1 MSFSCNRDFD
11 KLSPLLTDLYQLTML
26 QAYHEAGMDNTAV
39 FEFFIRKMPE
49 ARQFFLAAG
58 LEQTLSYLENLHF
71 SEDDLIWLA
80 DSGRFNQSFIDSL
93 AGMRFS
99 GDIEALPEGSIFFP
113 DEPILRV
120 TAPLPQAQLIEP
132 IVINVLHF
140 QTLIASK
147 AARFR
152 FAAADAQ
159 LVDFGLRRAHS
170 PEAGLLAARAAAIAG
185 FDGTATVAA
194 APAFGISLYG
204 TMAHSYIQAFGDEYA
219 AFEHFC
225 RVHRTNAVLLI
236 DTYDTPAAAEK
247 VVQLARQLKRDDIN
261 IRAVRIDSGD
271 LGTEARRVR
280 RILDAGDCHEIRI
293 FVSGGLDEY
302 EIAGLVADGS
312 PIDGYGVG
320 TQLDCSADHPYLDC
334 AYKLQE
340 YAGQPKR
347 KRSSGKA
354 TWPGCKQVI
363 RHYDDSG
370 RFRYDSLILA
380 NEDMPGE
387 RLLQPVM
394 RQGRR
399 LHPGE
404 DIKTIHERTAGQL
417 RHLPPALTSLEGKA
431 GYEVRISQRLRELA
445 DIFDRHAH

>member
-1 MSFSCNRDFD
+1 MSFSCTAGFD
-11 KLSPLLTDLYQLTML
+11 RFGPLLTDLYQLTML
-26 QAYHEAGMDNTAV
+26 QAYYEAGMNNTAV

-58 LEQTLSYLENLHF
+58 LDQTLDYLENLHF
-71 SEDDLIWLA
+71 RDDDLTWLA

-93 AGMRFS
+93 AEMRFD
-99 GDIEALPEGSIFFP
+99 GDVEALPEGSIFFP

-132 IVINVLHF
+132 IVINLLHF

-152 FAAADAQ
+152 FAASNAL

-170 PEAGLLAARAAAIAG
+170 PVAGLLAARAAAIAG

-194 APAFGISLYG
+194 GPAFDIPLYG
-204 TMAHSYIQAFGDEYA
+204 TMAHSYIQAFGDEYT

-225 RVHRTNAVLLI
+225 RVHRNNAVLLI

-247 VVQLARQLKRDDIN
+247 VVQLARQLKRDNID

-271 LGTEARRVR
+271 LGSESRRVR
-280 RILDAGDCHEIRI
+280 RILDTGGCHDIRI

-302 EIAGLVADGS
+302 EMAGLVADGS

-363 RHYDDSG
+363 RHYQDNGCFS
-370 RFRYDSLILA
+370 YDSLILA
-380 NEDMPGE
+380 NEHMPGE

-394 RQGRR
+394 REGRR
-399 LHPGE
+399 LYPAE
-404 DIKTIHERTAGQL
+404 DIKTLHERAAGQFE
-417 RHLPPALTSLEGKA
+417 RLPPALTSLENKA
-431 GYEVRISQRLRELA
+431 GYEVRVSQRLRELA
-445 DIFDRHAH
+445 ELFDRHSH